1 MAKQAEVKIA
11 FGEEE
16 LTAALALPESGAE
29 PGPGVVVV
37 HEALGLTDDIRRIA
51 ARFAENGYAAVVP
64 DLFEGQGPKPVCIMR
79 TFRAYREGG
88 GRALEAIRTAHA
100 WLAARDDVDAARV
113 GAAGFCMGGGFV
125 LLLGRDEGIGAAAVF
140 YGDVPKKSERLAGV
154 CPVVASYGGRDK
166 LFGANG
172 AVLESHLEQL
182 GVVHDVKTYSGAGH
196 SFMSWYGGLTG
207 LLGPM
212 TPLRAKYHEPSAED
226 AWRRVLA
233 FFAEN
238 LGSS

>member
-1 MAKQAEVKIA
+1 MALQTQVKIS
-11 FGEEE
+11 FGDEE
-16 LTAALALPESGAE
+16 LTAALALPESGAG
-29 PGPGVVVV
+29 PWPGVVVA
-37 HEALGLTDDIRRIA
+37 HEGLGLTDDIRRIA
-51 ARFAENGYAAVVP
+51 GRFADNGYAAVVP

-79 TFRAYREGG
+79 TFRAYKEGG
-88 GRALEAIRTAHA
+88 GRALEAIRRTHA

-125 LLLGRDEGIGAAAVF
+125 LLLGRDAGIGAAAVF
-140 YGDVPKKSERLAGV
+140 YGDVPKKPERLEGV
-154 CPVVASYGGRDK
+154 CPVVASYGARDK

-172 AVLESHLEQL
+172 PVLESHLQQL
-182 GVVHDVKTYSGAGH
+182 GVGHDVKTYPEAGH
-196 SFMSWYGGLTG
+196 SFMSCYGGLTG

-226 AWRRVLA
+226 AWGRVLA

-238 LGSS
+238 LGSN